1 MTPETRI
8 LVQYRLDRAREALAE
23 AVLLLDSDHANTG
36 VNHLYYACF
45 YAVSALLLTKNMTAT
60 SHSGLRTL
68 FHQHLIR
75 PGLLPLGQGQLYDR
89 LFDQRQRSDYADLVH
104 FGVHEVQDWYVEAQ
118 AFVAAVAV
126 LIQQA
131 SIGKSNGLFHRLR
144 AHPVAHPAPPGTPTK
159 RAST

>member
-23 AVLLLDSDHANTG
+23 AVLLLGSGHANTG
-36 VNHLYYACF
+36 VNRLYYACF
-45 YAVSALLLTKNMTAT
+45 YAVSAVLLTKGLTAT

-68 FHQHLIR
+68 FHQRLIR
-75 PGLLPLGQGQLYDR
+75 PGLLPLGYGPLYDR

-104 FGVHEVQDWYVEAQ
+104 FGVSEVRAWYGEAQ
-118 AFVAAVAV
+118 AFVDAVAV

-131 SIGKSNGLFHRLR
+131 LVEPL
-144 AHPVAHPAPPGTPTK
+144 P
-159 RAST
+159 

>member
-1 MTPETRI
+1 MTPETRM

-23 AVLLLDSDHANTG
+23 ASLLFDSGHATTG
-36 VNHLYYACF
+36 VNRLYYACF
-45 YAVSALLLTKNMTAT
+45 YAVSALLLTKGLTAT

-75 PGLLPLGQGQLYDR
+75 PGLLPLGQGPFYDR

-104 FGVHEVQDWYVEAQ
+104 FGVDEVRAWSVEAQ
-118 AFVAAVAV
+118 AFVDAVAV

-131 SIGKSNGLFHRLR
+131 L
-144 AHPVAHPAPPGTPTK
+144 AAPLP
-159 RAST
+159 